1 MDEKVE
7 ELTGE
12 YKRRLYAHNSFFQYH
27 RREDMNMTFTRKSKD
42 AHGTYALSDPF
53 TDAGSFQSR
62 KYFTRPDYII
72 QNTDNGAMQIRGQVP
87 RMRVSKSTSVKKD

>member
-7 ELTGE
+7 QITAEL
-12 YKRRLYAHNSFFQYH
+12 RRRKYADNSFFNYG
-27 RREDMNMTFTRKSKD
+27 RNTEFGFVFTRRPKELFAPYSTST
-42 AHGTYALSDPF
+42 AF

-72 QNTDNGAMQIRGQVP
+72 QNPINGGMQVRSQIPRIRA
-87 RMRVSKSTSVKKD
+87 VSRLN

>member
-7 ELTGE
+7 QITAEL
-12 YKRRLYAHNSFFQYH
+12 KRRKYADNSFFNYG
-27 RREDMNMTFTRKSKD
+27 RNAKFSFEFTRKPKSL
-42 AHGTYALSDPF
+42 HSTYSSYEAF

-72 QNTDNGAMQIRGQVP
+72 QNPINGALQVRSQIPRVRQV
-87 RMRVSKSTSVKKD
+87 KNLN

>member
-7 ELTGE
+7 EITAEL
-12 YKRRLYAHNSFFQYH
+12 KRRKYADNSFFHYGRNSDFGLQ
-27 RREDMNMTFTRKSKD
+27 FTRRPKEL
-42 AHGTYALSDPF
+42 YAPYSTSEPF

-72 QNTDNGAMQIRGQVP
+72 QNPINGAMQVRSQIPRIRNT
-87 RMRVSKSTSVKKD
+87 TSLN